1 MWKATVLTLFPEMFP
16 GPLDHSLA
24 GTALRKKIWSL
35 NTIDIRDFSETK
47 YKNVDDT
54 PYGGG
59 AGMVM
64 CPDVL
69 GRALDYA
76 CQDVDTSRPL
86 IYMSPRGKRLSQ
98 SRVKTIASG
107 TGAVILC
114 GRYEGID
121 QRIID
126 YYNLEETSV
135 GDYIL
140 SGGEVAA
147 YSLLDACI
155 RLLPNVMGNKSTLS
169 EESFENDLLEYPHYT
184 RPDLWKGLQVPD
196 ILKSGHHEEIKNWRH
211 KKAEQITKERRPDLW
226 EKYHKTLHSK
236 KG

>member
-1 MWKATVLTLFPEMFP
+1 M
-16 GPLDHSLA
+16 
-24 GTALRKKIWSL
+24 
-35 NTIDIRDFSETK
+35 
-47 YKNVDDT
+47 
-54 PYGGG
+54 
-59 AGMVM
+59 
-64 CPDVL
+64 
-69 GRALDYA
+69 
-76 CQDVDTSRPL
+76 
-86 IYMSPRGKRLSQ
+86 
-98 SRVKTIASG
+98 
-107 TGAVILC
+107 

-126 YYNLEETSV
+126 YYNLEEISV